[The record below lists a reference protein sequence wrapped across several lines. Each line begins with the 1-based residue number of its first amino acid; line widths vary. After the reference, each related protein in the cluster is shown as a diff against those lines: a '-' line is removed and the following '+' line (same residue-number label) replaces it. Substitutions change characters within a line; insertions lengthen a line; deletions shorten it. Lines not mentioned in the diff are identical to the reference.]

1 MQAPARQVLL
11 GDIGGTNARFALLT
25 DGDVGAVQ
33 ALRVEQFPGVPDA
46 IDRFLGQHARPAIAS
61 AVFAAAGPCDRNRI
75 TVTNSGWVI
84 DGAAIAA
91 AFGFATV
98 SVINDFVATGW
109 SLPLLAAGD
118 LMAIGGGRAVPDAPM
133 VAIGP
138 GTGLGLTCHV
148 PGPHGASVIASEGGH
163 ADLPAASDR
172 EDAVIR
178 ILRARFGHVSAER
191 AISGPGLENL
201 YQAIATIDGAAVP
214 ERHAA
219 AITDAALDHS
229 CPVSVAALEMF
240 CSMLGKVAGNAA
252 LCFGSRGGV
261 YIAGGI
267 APRIAGFVAQSQF
280 RAAFEARGRLRSYA
294 QSIPTSVILHPDT
307 AFLGLRALAMHQ
319 EATAQ
324 ASERPAPGQA

>member
-1 MQAPARQVLL
+1 MQAPAGQVLL
-11 GDIGGTNARFALLT
+11 GDIGGTNARFALLS
-25 DGDVGAVQ
+25 GGELGAIQ
-33 ALRVEQFPGVPDA
+33 GLRVEQFPGVSDA
-46 IDRFLGQHARPAIAS
+46 IDLFLGQHGRPSVAS
-61 AVFAAAGPCDRNRI
+61 AVFAAAGPCDRNRV
-75 TVTNSGWVI
+75 TVTNSAWVI
-84 DGAAIAA
+84 DGAAIAR

-118 LMAIGGGRAVPDAPM
+118 LLTVGGGRAVPDAPM

-138 GTGLGLTCHV
+138 GTGLGLACHV
-148 PGPHGASVIASEGGH
+148 PGSRGAMVIASEGGH
-163 ADLPAASDR
+163 ADLPSASDR

-178 ILRARFGHVSAER
+178 ILRARFGQVSAER

-201 YQAIATIDGAAVP
+201 YQAITLLDGAAVA

-219 AITDAALDHS
+219 AITDAALDRS

-240 CSMLGKVAGNAA
+240 CSLLGKVAGNAA

-267 APRIAGFVAQSQF
+267 APRIAGFLAESQF
-280 RAAFEARGRLRSYA
+280 RAAFEARGRLRSYVE
-294 QSIPTSVILHPDT
+294 SIPTGVILHPDT
-307 AFLGLRALAMHQ
+307 TFLGLRALALHQ
-319 EATAQ
+319 DAAAQ
-324 ASERPAPGQA
+324 ASERPAPG